1 MPKNCQPDTVRGKV
15 DQVHDFA
22 SLLLAVS
29 GDKLVTHKGS
39 TAPDAPWDSASQFPS
54 LFQVKKREQL
64 IFEIEGVKYIR
75 SRIYFYIFVLKCQ
88 RSAIL

>member
-1 MPKNCQPDTVRGKV
+1 M
-15 DQVHDFA
+15 HDFA

-54 LFQVKKREQL
+54 LFQVKKQQQQQL
-64 IFEIEGVKYIR
+64 IFEIEGVNYIR

-88 RSAIL
+88 RSAILQDRHSISCV